1 MATMTSHTPGRY
13 AEVVPEVAARRL
25 RAPLTYAVPEDL
37 AAGVQLGAR
46 VLVPLRGRRVTGV
59 VVGLRD
65 HAEAPEIRP
74 ILAVLEG
81 EPAFDESLLELARWI
96 AGTYFASLQEA
107 LHALVPPEMEVRY
120 SERVR
125 IGAAGQALEDVRR
138 ELSRARAVRQL
149 RVLDLVARARE
160 IEIPAL
166 RRATGFDDLREIL
179 RALERRGVL
188 HVLPAIM
195 PPKAR
200 PRKEVWVRLLIPD
213 AAAREI
219 AGELKGSA
227 PRQAR
232 ALEVLGERT
241 SLPRS
246 ELARIARTDGKA
258 IERLREK
265 GFVAVE
271 EREFSYPF
279 GAEPSLPGPSHP
291 PGPPVVLNPDQQGAL
306 SAIGESV
313 AEGRGDRFLL
323 FGTVES
329 GKTEVYL
336 QAIDLARRSGRRSIV
351 LVPEIS
357 LTPQLAERFRRIL
370 GDRVAVFHSGLSAGE
385 RYTQW
390 RRIRAGEVDV
400 VVGARSAVFAGVP
413 DLGLV
418 VVDEEHD
425 PSYKQEKSPRYHAR
439 EVALARG
446 RISGATVV
454 LASATPSVESFYRAQ
469 QGELRLLFLPTRVT
483 GGPSPEVSVVDLR
496 GTAVGRRE
504 WILSGLLQD
513 AIEESLRRGGQVI
526 LYVNRRGYATSLLC
540 HECGHVLQCPRC
552 GVAVAY
558 HAGSSPRGQG
568 EGTGTRSGNA
578 SRRRVLRCHTCNLSL
593 PAPASCPRCG
603 GFHIRLLGVGTQR
616 VEREVRS
623 RFPSSRVARV
633 DRDTVSSASGLQ
645 AVREAFLKGEVQIL
659 VGTQMILGIPGLS
672 GASVVGVISLDQ
684 DLGLPDFR
692 AAERAFQHLMQ
703 LARKAGNEGLPGR
716 VVVQTYNPQHFVV
729 EAAWT
734 LDYERFYR
742 EEIRLRQI
750 LRYPPFVRLINLV
763 VTHPSG
769 EVAGE
774 VAGRLAARLRGDGL
788 EALGPAPAPIPRIR
802 GQSRWQVL
810 CKVAEPQAVKPL
822 VEAAVEG
829 ERWPAGT
836 RISVDVDPMEML

>member
-1 MATMTSHTPGRY
+1 MTSRTPGCY
-13 AEVVPEVAARRL
+13 AEVVPEVAVRRL

-37 AAGVQLGAR
+37 AGGVQLGAR
-46 VLVPLRGRRVTGV
+46 VLIPLRGRRVTGV

-74 ILAVLEG
+74 ILAVVEG

-96 AGTYFASLQEA
+96 AGTYFAPLQEA
-107 LHALVPPEMEVRY
+107 LHAVVPPEMEVRY

-125 IGAAGQALEDVRR
+125 IGTARQALEDVRR
-138 ELSRARAVRQL
+138 ELSKARAIRQL

-188 HVLPAIM
+188 QVLPAIM

-200 PRKEVWVRLLIPD
+200 PRKEVWVRLVIPD
-213 AAAREI
+213 TAAREI

-246 ELARIARTDGKA
+246 ELARIARTDGKT

-265 GFVAVE
+265 GLVAVE
-271 EREFSYPF
+271 EREISYHPI
-279 GAEPSLPGPSHP
+279 GAELSLPEPSP
-291 PGPPVVLNPDQQGAL
+291 PPVPLVALNPDQQGAL
-306 SAIGESV
+306 YAIGESV
-313 AEGRGDRFLL
+313 AKGRGDRFLL

-329 GKTEVYL
+329 GKTEVCL

-400 VVGARSAVFAGVP
+400 VVGARSAVFAAVP

-454 LASATPSVESFYRAQ
+454 LASSTPSVESFYRAQ
-469 QGELRLLFLPTRVT
+469 QGELRLLFLPTKIT
-483 GGPSPEVSVVDLR
+483 GTPFPEVSVVDLR

-513 AIEESLRRGGQVI
+513 AIEESLRRGEQAI

-568 EGTGTRSGNA
+568 EEGTGTHSGNA

-603 GFHIRLLGVGTQR
+603 GFHLRLLGVGTQR

-623 RFPSSRVARV
+623 RFPTSRVARV

-645 AVREAFLKGEVQIL
+645 AIREAFHRGEIQIL
-659 VGTQMILGIPGLS
+659 VGTQMILGIPGLT
-672 GASVVGVISLDQ
+672 GASVVAMISLDQ

-703 LARKAGNEGLPGR
+703 LARKVGKEGLPGR
-716 VVVQTYNPQHFVV
+716 VVIQTYNPQHFVV
-729 EAAWT
+729 EAART
-734 LDYERFYR
+734 LDYEWFYR

-802 GQSRWQVL
+802 GQSRWQIL

-829 ERWPAGT
+829 EKWPAGT